1 MDFKSTYTLESTAF
15 PGVTV
20 TLKRMGPKRR
30 AEVELSVSAAR
41 SKQRELSMRHEAARQ
56 KLVAA
61 IELSPKDADGKPIE
75 TELRGETLTFAMEL
89 QAVSDEAAALV
100 RAQIHPAFI
109 KAAVKSFGGAEALT
123 YEGKPA
129 TTDLLCEVGPD
140 ELFDELVAS
149 INGNGYLPA
158 EAARNLPLP
167 STSGAPVDGVSTTA
181 PPAKTDDSILP
192 VAAWPGIRRMCLLT
206 RWFSSAP

>member
-41 SKQRELSMRHEAARQ
+41 AKQRELAMKHEAIRQ

-61 IELSPKDADGKPIE
+61 IDLSPKDEEGKPIE
-75 TELRGETLTFAMEL
+75 AELRGETLTFALEL
-89 QAVSDEAAALV
+89 QGVTDELAALV

-109 KAAVKSFGGAEALT
+109 RAAVKSFGGPEPLT

-129 TTDLLCEVGPD
+129 TAELLCEAGPD
-140 ELFDELVAS
+140 ELFDELIKS

-158 EAARNLPLP
+158 EEARNLPLP
-167 STSGAPVDGVSTTA
+167 STLGAQVDGGPMNTTA
-181 PPAKTDDSILP
+181 PPAKNEDSTLH
-192 VAAWPGIRRMCLLT
+192 VDA
-206 RWFSSAP
+206 